1 MAYES
6 MEVLELFDEFETK
19 LNKSYNNLKDEFM
32 TLKVGRAN
40 AHVLDKVMV
49 DAYGASTPINQV
61 GNISIPEAR
70 MLVIS
75 VWDKSLLKNVE
86 KAILAAN
93 IGLTPMNDGNCIR
106 LIFPELTQDRRKEF
120 CKTIKATGEN
130 SKVVMRNARRDI
142 NDGIK
147 KLKKDSI
154 ISEDEEAVYS
164 KDIDKKLA
172 EYIESVDKAVS
183 DKEKEVMSF

>member
-32 TLKVGRAN
+32 TMKVGRAN

-49 DAYGASTPINQV
+49 EAYGAPTPINQV
-61 GNISIPEAR
+61 GNVSTPEAR

-106 LIFPELTQDRRKEF
+106 LIFPELTQERRKEF
-120 CKTIKATGEN
+120 CKTIRSTGEN

-147 KLKKDSI
+147 KLKKDSL
-154 ISEDEEAVYS
+154 ISEDEEQVYS
-164 KDIDKKLA
+164 KDIDKKLS
-172 EYIESVDKAVS
+172 EYIESIDKAVS

>member
-32 TLKVGRAN
+32 TMKVGRAN

-49 DAYGASTPINQV
+49 DAYGAATPINQV
-61 GNISIPEAR
+61 GNVSTPEAR

-106 LIFPELTQDRRKEF
+106 LIFPELTQERRKEF
-120 CKTIKATGEN
+120 CKTIKSTGEN

-147 KLKKDSI
+147 KLKKDSL
-154 ISEDEEAVYS
+154 ISEDEEQVYS

-172 EYIESVDKAVS
+172 EYIESIDKAVS